1 MQKYKQ
7 VKKRKR
13 TQVKRLEMQ
22 EWNANEGGFID
33 VSLMYRANF
42 IAGLKMTVLSLSTE
56 MSAPVCRMRCSM
68 A

>member
-22 EWNANEGGFID
+22 DWNTNEGGFID
-33 VSLMYRANF
+33 VQYRANF